1 MAINNIAGTF
11 LYIQVKVL
19 QAAAGGLSL
28 LIFKQIY
35 K

>member
-1 MAINNIAGTF
+1 MLIGH
-11 LYIQVKVL
+11 IQVKVL

-28 LIFKQIY
+28 LTFKQIY